1 MNIKKLVGGFAA
13 VVLASTLASVSVSAT
28 AGKPYIEER
37 TPGKDYFL
45 TVNSADANIPAWCK
59 DSGID
64 VTEVYGV
71 RWYIQVNDES
81 QGFGGGVGINATA
94 NNWES
99 HDWGNADAAK
109 EITSDGKTVEIIKDE
124 PVFKTDDAYANFFL
138 QNWWGDWSVV
148 DVEVLGKDGVLLS
161 DAVGAVAEAPAE
173 DEIVLEEPEFE
184 PESDDEPIAV
194 EEAPAVEAPPA
205 AVPATE
211 NANTGNASAVAIVS
225 VMALAA
231 AAMVTSRRK

>member
-124 PVFKTDDAYANFFL
+124 PVFKADDAYANFFL

-161 DAVGAVAEAPAE
+161 DAVGAVAEAPAA
-173 DEIVLEEPEFE
+173 EEEVAE

-194 EEAPAVEAPPA
+194 EEAPAVEAAPA

-211 NANTGNASAVAIVS
+211 NTNTGNASAVAIVS